1 MTQQVQFMGTR
12 TIEQSLKSA
21 LTLSTGQRTQHF
33 LLRQNFFFFFFFLNI
48 QLNVAARSHI
58 KLTAAPA
65 SSGEQV
71 KRNLFC
77 SLIQVTQT

>member
-21 LTLSTGQRTQHF
+21 LTLSTGPKNTALPLEAEF
-33 LLRQNFFFFFFFLNI
+33 IYFFFLNI

-77 SLIQVTQT
+77 PLIQVTQT

>member
-12 TIEQSLKSA
+12 TIEQSLK
-21 LTLSTGQRTQHF
+21 
-33 LLRQNFFFFFFFLNI
+33 FFLNI